1 MKTIQFYLLGFSILL
16 FTSCQKE
23 SVEII
28 QDTAAQNITTTSPL
42 GNLIARVSQNPTS
55 QDNVLDHSN
64 CFSVQLPVTVIV
76 NNQQIVV
83 ATAADYQIVRNAIS
97 AFANDDDLINF
108 IYPITIKYQ
117 NFETKVIQNSSQL
130 HDAVEKCGDDND
142 DLGEIDCVKIN
153 YPISFKIYNASNQ
166 VASVTTINSNL
177 ELFIFLK
184 NLPNNVLIAVNY
196 PISVTNQ
203 NGQVVTINNNA
214 ELENV
219 IENGIS
225 DCHSGNNGGS
235 NNPLL
240 TSVITA
246 GTWKVSYL
254 SNNNSDHTTLYNGY
268 NFSFNANGSSVAV
281 KNTTNINGT
290 WSTRLDSGKSK
301 LVFSFAG
308 SILDELENDWK
319 VIEYTT
325 TTIRLRHGGGDNSS
339 DYLYL
344 IKN

>member
-1 MKTIQFYLLGFSILL
+1 MKTIKFYLLSFSIFL
-16 FTSCQKE
+16 FASCQKE

-28 QDTAAQNITTTSPL
+28 QDTSAQNITTTSPL

-55 QDNVLDHSN
+55 QDNVLDHSS

-83 ATAADYQIVRNAIS
+83 TTAADYQIVQNAIN
-97 AFANDDDLINF
+97 AFTNDDDLINF
-108 IYPITIKYQ
+108 TYPITIKYQ
-117 NFETKVIQNSSQL
+117 NFQTRVIANPSQL
-130 HDAVEKCGDDND
+130 HDAVERCGEDND
-142 DLGEIDCVKIN
+142 DLDEIDCIKIN

-166 VASVTTINSNL
+166 VASLTTINSNL
-177 ELFIFLK
+177 ELFNFFK

-214 ELENV
+214 ELENI

-225 DCHSGNNGGS
+225 GCHNGNNGGN

-240 TSVITA
+240 TTIITT

-254 SNNNSDHTTLYNGY
+254 SNNSSDHTASYDGY
-268 NFSFNANGSSVAV
+268 NFTFNTNGSSIAV

-290 WSTRLDSGKSK
+290 WSTRLDSGQTK
-301 LVFSFAG
+301 LILSFTG
-308 SILDELENDWK
+308 STLDELENDWK
-319 VIEYTT
+319 VIEFTT
-325 TTIRLRHGGGDNSS
+325 TTIRLRHGGGSNSS